1 MQFMITFNHIDG
13 EWDRLT
19 PEQREEH
26 GKALERFVAELEAE
40 KGTRLVFLA
49 PPEQRKTVRLHRDG
63 SYEVTDG
70 PYLASSENVGGYYII
85 EADSIDEAVEWG
97 RRGRFLVGSNE
108 VRQLFSA
115 PE

>member
-19 PEQREEH
+19 PEEREAH
-26 GKALERFVAELEAE
+26 DKSLERFVAELAAE
-40 KGTRLVFLA
+40 KDAKLVFLA
-49 PPEQRKTVRLHRDG
+49 PPEQRKTVRKHRDG

-70 PYLASSENVGGYYII
+70 PYLASSENVGGYYVI
-85 EADSIDEAVEWG
+85 EADSMEEAVEWG

-108 VRQLFSA
+108 IRQIFSA
-115 PE
+115 PD